1 MIRKIIHIDS
11 KKCNG
16 CGLCVSACHEGAIGM
31 RNGKAV
37 LLRDDYCDGLGDC
50 LPVCPTKAI
59 SFEEREALAYDEA
72 AVQKKIM
79 EREKMQEREKTQE
92 REKIQEREKSLLPC
106 GCPASVSRE
115 LPVLKSARTGE
126 EAEKS
131 QMQASCLRQW
141 PVQLRLVS
149 PHAAFLQHANLLIA
163 ADCTAYACGSF
174 HQQFMAEKVTLIA
187 CPKLDAVDY
196 AEKLIPILENN
207 NIASIVVVKMSVP
220 CCQEIAKATLRAIQK
235 SGKHIP
241 LQVVT
246 LSPEGELV
254 E

>member
-1 MIRKIIHIDS
+1 MIRKIIRIDS

-37 LLRDDYCDGLGDC
+37 LLRDDHCDGLGDC

-72 AVQKKIM
+72 AVQKNIM
-79 EREKMQEREKTQE
+79 EREKIREQ
-92 REKIQEREKSLLPC
+92 EKSLLPC
-106 GCPASVSRE
+106 GCPASISRE
-115 LPVLKSARTGE
+115 LPVLKSAPS
-126 EAEKS
+126 AEKAGKS
-131 QMQASCLRQW
+131 EMQASCLRQW

-149 PHAAFLQHANLLIA
+149 PHAAFLQNANLLIA
-163 ADCTAYACGSF
+163 ADCAAYACGSF
-174 HQQFMAEKVTLIA
+174 HQQFMAGKVTLIA
-187 CPKLDAVDY
+187 CPKLDGVDY

-207 NIASIVVVKMSVP
+207 KIASIVVVKMSVP
-220 CCQEIAKATLRAIQK
+220 CCREIANATLRAIQK

-246 LSPEGELV
+246 LSPEGEV
-254 E
+254 IE